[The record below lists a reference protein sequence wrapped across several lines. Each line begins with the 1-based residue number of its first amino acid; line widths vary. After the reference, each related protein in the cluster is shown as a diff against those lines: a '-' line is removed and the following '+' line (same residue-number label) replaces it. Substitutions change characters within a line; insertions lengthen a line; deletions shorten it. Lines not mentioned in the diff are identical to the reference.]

1 MFQFKDIRMNN
12 ESAKRLEELKKALH
26 EHNYRYFVLDDPI
39 ISDAE
44 YDRLMNELS
53 DIEKANPELVTSDS
67 PTHRLGGIAA
77 EKFEQAR
84 HSIPMLSLDNAFD
97 TEDIHDFHQ
106 RIMKFLENRKDRILF
121 TAEPKLDGVA
131 LELIYEKGILVKA
144 LTRGDGETGEVI
156 TANVKT
162 IRNIPLKLSFESEII
177 PDLLEV
183 RGEAIMDKAAFE
195 SLNKIR
201 LDEELPVFAN
211 PRNATAGSLR
221 QLDPTVTAGR
231 RLSFYAYGVGIHEGS
246 GFSSQIDM
254 LRYLGGA
261 GFMVNPFIKGR
272 ITVEE
277 VIEVYN
283 DLLEKRPGLP
293 YEIDGMVVKVDDF
306 TLQSELGIKAKSPRW
321 AIAWKFPSI
330 QETTRILNIGVQ
342 VGRTGA
348 ITPVAFLEPVN
359 IGGVTVSRA
368 SLHNADEIRRKDIR
382 IGDTVFVERAGDVIP
397 RVVKVVES
405 LRNGSEAIFEM
416 PDNCPECGGEVF
428 QDKDEAVLRCVNV
441 SCPAVV
447 KEGIIHFAAKDSFDI
462 KGLGESLVERLLESG
477 LIKSAA
483 DLFVLDIE
491 KLAAL
496 ERMGT
501 KSAQNIIKAIETKKN
516 IEAWR
521 FINSLGIRHI
531 GQQTAVLLSEKY
543 PDIEKLFAAVPEEL
557 EKIEGIGP
565 VAAESIAVFFHNPLN
580 MAEIRKLFE
589 HGVAL
594 KSYERKAVSGELS
607 GKIFVL
613 TGTLSSMTRDE
624 AKKRI
629 EALGGKVTGSV
640 SSKTDY
646 VLAGENPGSKLDKAN
661 ELGVTVLKED
671 EFLKITG

>member
-1 MFQFKDIRMNN
+1 MMKSEI
-12 ESAKRLEELKKALH
+12 AKRLEELKKALY

-44 YDRLMNELS
+44 YDRLLKELS
-53 DIEKANPELVTSDS
+53 EIENAYPELVTLDS
-67 PTHRLGGIAA
+67 PTHRLGGLAA

-84 HSIPMLSLDNAFD
+84 HSLPMLSLDNAFD
-97 TEDIHDFHQ
+97 TGDIHDFHQ
-106 RIMKFLENRKDRILF
+106 RIMKFLENSKDRILF

-162 IRNIPLKLSFESEII
+162 IRNIPLKLQTSEESI
-177 PDLLEV
+177 PELLEV
-183 RGEAIMDKAAFE
+183 RGEAVMDKAAFE
-195 SLNKIR
+195 NLNKYR
-201 LDEELPVFAN
+201 LEEGQPLFAN

-221 QLDPTVTAGR
+221 QLDPSVTSGR
-231 RLSFYAYGVGIHEGS
+231 RLSFYAYGVGIHEGA

-254 LRYLGGA
+254 LKYIADA

-272 ITVEE
+272 ISVDE

-306 TLQSELGIKAKSPRW
+306 RLQAELGIKAKSPRW

-330 QETTRILNIGVQ
+330 QETTKILDIKVQ

-348 ITPVAFLEPVN
+348 ITPVAFLDPVN
-359 IGGVTVSRA
+359 IGGVMVSRA
-368 SLHNADEIRRKDIR
+368 SLHNADEIKRKDIR

-397 RVVKVVES
+397 RVVKVVET
-405 LRNGSEAIFEM
+405 LRNGSEILFEM
-416 PDNCPECGGEVF
+416 PETCPECGGEVF

-496 ERMGT
+496 ERMGV
-501 KSAQNIIKAIETKKN
+501 KSAQNIIKAIESKKT

-543 PDIEKLFAAVPEEL
+543 PDIQMLFKALPDEL

-565 VAAESIAVFFHNPLN
+565 VAAESIAFFFHNPLN
-580 MAEIRKLFE
+580 KAEIEKLFSY
-589 HGVAL
+589 GVVL
-594 KSYERKAVSGELS
+594 KKPEIKAAQGKFS
-607 GKIFVL
+607 GKTFVL
-613 TGTLSSMTRDE
+613 TGTLPVMSRDE
-624 AKKRI
+624 AKKLI
-629 EALGGKVTGSV
+629 ESSGGKVTGSV

-646 VLAGENPGSKLDKAN
+646 VVAGESPGSKLDKAN
-661 ELGVTVLKED
+661 QLGIKVLGEEELIELLK
-671 EFLKITG
+671 